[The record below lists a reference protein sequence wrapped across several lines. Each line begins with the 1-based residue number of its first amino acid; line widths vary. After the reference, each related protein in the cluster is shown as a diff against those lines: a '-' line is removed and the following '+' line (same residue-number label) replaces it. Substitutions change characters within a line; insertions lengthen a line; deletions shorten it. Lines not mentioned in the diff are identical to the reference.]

1 MFRLGLTC
9 LVGVLSTAGAGLAAD
24 AVRNSAIPMFAT
36 DDKTGWQLDR
46 TFGVDDLIAV
56 PGGGPGPITFDKV
69 HPYVPPGRG
78 VPTYRVADLSNPSL
92 QDWVK
97 PAMKKAN
104 DEVLAG
110 GVAYRAHER
119 CWPAGV
125 PTFDTDVVGAPLFIY
140 QRPNEITVIMEAGPE
155 VRHIYLNV
163 LHSEN
168 PKPSWYGESV
178 GHYEGGDT
186 LVIDTIGQ
194 TDRTFADNY
203 RTPHTTQMHV
213 TERWKLSADRNS
225 VDVSVDVD
233 DPGVFTMRYR
243 GLQRW
248 RRTQQRTLEEVICA
262 ENNSQ
267 DFVGFKVPIP
277 QASKPDF

>member
-1 MFRLGLTC
+1 MAFF
-9 LVGVLSTAGAGLAAD
+9 STTGAGLAVD
-24 AVRNSAIPMFAT
+24 AVRDSAIPNFAS
-36 DDKTGWQLDR
+36 DDRIGWQLDR
-46 TFGVDDLIAV
+46 TFGVDDLIAP
-56 PGGGPGPITFDKV
+56 PGGGPGPVTFDKA

-78 VPTYRVADLSNPSL
+78 GQPTYRVADLSNPIL
-92 QDWVK
+92 QGWVK

-104 DEVLAG
+104 DEILAG

-125 PTFDTDVVGAPLFIY
+125 PTFDTDIVGAPLFIY
-140 QRPNEITVIMEAGPE
+140 QRPNEIAVVMEAGPE

-163 LHSEN
+163 PHSAN
-168 PKPSWYGESV
+168 VKPSWYGESV

-213 TERWKLSADRNS
+213 IERWKLSADGNS
-225 VDVSVDVD
+225 VDVTVDVD
-233 DPGVFTMRYR
+233 DKGAFTMPYR

-248 RRTQQRTLEEVICA
+248 RRVRGEPLREIACS
-262 ENNSQ
+262 ENNDH
-267 DFVGFKVPIP
+267 DFVGFKVSIP
-277 QASKPDF
+277 KAAKPDF

>member
-1 MFRLGLTC
+1 MSRLSLTC
-9 LVGVLSTAGAGLAAD
+9 LMAFLSTTGAGLAAD
-24 AVRNSAIPMFAT
+24 AVRNSAIPIFAP
-36 DDKTGWQLDR
+36 DDSTGWQLDR
-46 TFGVDDLIAV
+46 TFGVDDLIAA
-56 PGGGPGPITFDKV
+56 PGGGPGPITFDKA
-69 HPYVPPGRG
+69 HPYAPPGRP
-78 VPTYRVADLSNPSL
+78 VPTYRVADLSNPIL

-140 QRPNEITVIMEAGPE
+140 QRPNEIVVIMENGPE

-163 LHSEN
+163 PHSAN
-168 PKPSWYGESV
+168 VKPSWYGESV

-213 TERWKLSADRNS
+213 IERWKLSADGNS

-233 DPGVFTMRYR
+233 DPGAFTMPWR

-248 RRTQQRTLEEVICA
+248 RRVQQPLVEFACA
-262 ENNSQ
+262 ENNAQ